1 MKKTLILAASLVV
14 MCSMIGCSENEPSDS
29 KKNSDIAESSSV
41 SQVSE
46 ESSVK
51 ELQSSQQAEEKAA
64 VSAAASEEEPVR
76 AQGEDPFKGLEVQFD
91 GISPYGN
98 VSFNNSGC
106 SKSVQENVEFTF
118 DEEQSIAN
126 GNKIIVKAQ
135 IAENAPDPELD
146 LLMTEK
152 EYTVEGLPYYV
163 EDFSKINCEALYDEA
178 QQYMNAHYLDAYN
191 INETVLN
198 TNNTWSYHRIMGADF
213 KTSFSSSVL
222 FEGSSSSECDGTYQA
237 VLKANYQPSFNKD
250 DSYGLNKY
258 NYFFRSYHNVYTMI
272 SGYGDDKGKTEDVDI
287 YVYIWITNVVAYDNG
302 DLKYDVTV
310 QHLADDETEQA
321 YFNAVS
327 SLNEKYNIKVL

>member
-29 KKNSDIAESSSV
+29 KKNSDTAESSSV

-163 EDFSKINCEALYDEA
+163 EDFSKINCEALDEEI
-178 QQYMNAHYLDAYN
+178 QQYMDSHYLYSNKYDTIMQYKE
-191 INETVLN
+191 IYGDG
-198 TNNTWSYHRIMGADF
+198 WGSSGIMGVRLD
-213 KTSFSSSVL
+213 KPLESFHYEALNESAV
-222 FEGSSSSECDGTYQA
+222 EDKYAVVIKPNYVSECKVEDADHSRLSEKNT
-237 VLKANYQPSFNKD
+237 
-250 DSYGLNKY
+250 Y
-258 NYFFRSYHNVYTMI
+258 NYY
-272 SGYGDDKGKTEDVDI
+272 
-287 YVYIWITNVVAYDNG
+287 YVMYKNN
-302 DLKYDVTV
+302 
-310 QHLADDETEQA
+310 
-321 YFNAVS
+321 
-327 SLNEKYNIKVL
+327 